1 MTDKCKMTGK
11 VSDDLT
17 CLWMEATKLYLEFPK
32 DLPELLKSSDEVIQI
47 VLKDPRLSKYPSLL
61 YGVRS
66 LAEAKD
72 AARKIKIL
80 AERVRNDLKEIQS
93 KTGWFP
99 PSP

>member
-17 CLWMEATKLYLEFPK
+17 CLWMEATKLYLEIPQ
-32 DLPELLKSSDEVIQI
+32 LLESSDEVIQN
-47 VLKDPRLSKYPSLL
+47 VLKDDRLSKYPSLL

-80 AERVRNDLKEIQS
+80 AERVRNDLKDIQS